1 MKECGIFR
9 GEVRTYFDPSYLFS
23 GVKTPST
30 TVDPWEQH
38 ATSDV
43 HVHSVQVL
51 VQCFA

>member
-30 TVDPWEQH
+30 TVIYALGNNTRP
-38 ATSDV
+38 AMFTYT
-43 HVHSVQVL
+43 L
-51 VQCFA
+51 YKY